1 MRLSSSLC
9 ALLATSHAILL
20 RRRPAAAPARAAA
33 APDAAP
39 EPLVHQRSNCF
50 DARFETTESLPRM
63 KIELLPSKI
72 DVDDGRAMAD
82 FMSTVLDRN
91 EDFTAFFDLRN
102 MKVGL
107 RSKACFSY
115 GVEFMAQ
122 ERHASRLDAR
132 VKGVCLLVK
141 SPVLRTTAR
150 WLVALC
156 DPPAPVHLVRD
167 EASAAEI
174 ARLFAS
180 GQGSLDDCSLME
192 ADECLLDDV
201 DVEAVA
207 ADVPADL

>member
-1 MRLSSSLC
+1 MRVVY
-9 ALLATSHAILL
+9 ALLASSHAILL

-50 DARFETTESLPRM
+50 DARFERTDSLPRM
-63 KIELLPSKI
+63 HIELLPSKI
-72 DVDDGRAMAD
+72 DEDDGRAMAE

-91 EDFTAFFDLRN
+91 EDFTAFFDLRQ

-115 GVEFMAQ
+115 GVDFMAQ

-167 EASAAEI
+167 ESAAEDI
-174 ARLFAS
+174 ARLFAA
-180 GQGSLDDCSLME
+180 GQGAVDDCSLID
-192 ADECLLDDV
+192 AGECLLDDV

-207 ADVPADL
+207 RDSPI

>member
-1 MRLSSSLC
+1 MRLSSLC
-9 ALLATSHAILL
+9 VLFASSQAILL

-33 APDAAP
+33 TPDAAP

-50 DARFETTESLPRM
+50 DARFERTENLPRM
-63 KIELLPSKI
+63 HIELLPSKI
-72 DVDDGRAMAD
+72 DENDGRNMAA
-82 FMSTVLDRN
+82 FMESVLDRN
-91 EDFTAFFDLRN
+91 EDFTAFFDLRQ

-122 ERHASRLDAR
+122 ERHASWLDAR

-156 DPPAPVHLVRD
+156 DPLAPVHLVRD
-167 EASAAEI
+167 EASAADI

-180 GQGSLDDCSLME
+180 GQGALDDCSLVE

-207 ADVPADL
+207 RDSPI

>member
-1 MRLSSSLC
+1 MRVVC
-9 ALLATSHAILL
+9 ALLASSHAILL
-20 RRRPAAAPARAAA
+20 RRRPSVAPRAASA
-33 APDAAP
+33 TPDA

-72 DVDDGRAMAD
+72 DENDGRNMAS
-82 FMSTVLDRN
+82 FMESVLDRN
-91 EDFTAFFDLRN
+91 EDFTAFFDLRQ

-115 GVEFMAQ
+115 GVDFMAQ

-167 EASAAEI
+167 EGAAEEI

-180 GQGSLDDCSLME
+180 GRGALDDCSLID

-207 ADVPADL
+207 RDSPI

>member
-1 MRLSSSLC
+1 MRVVC
-9 ALLATSHAILL
+9 ALLATSHAVLL
-20 RRRPAAAPARAAA
+20 RRRPAVAPRAASA
-33 APDAAP
+33 TPDA
-39 EPLVHQRSNCF
+39 EPLVHRRSNCF
-50 DARFETTESLPRM
+50 DARFERTDSLPRM
-63 KIELLPSKI
+63 HIELLPSKI
-72 DVDDGRAMAD
+72 DVNDGENMAD

-102 MKVGL
+102 MKVGLKVGL

-156 DPPAPVHLVRD
+156 DPPA
-167 EASAAEI
+167 
-174 ARLFAS
+174 LFI
-180 GQGSLDDCSLME
+180 
-192 ADECLLDDV
+192 
-201 DVEAVA
+201 
-207 ADVPADL
+207 

>member
-1 MRLSSSLC
+1 MRVVC
-9 ALLATSHAILL
+9 ALLATSQAILL

-50 DARFETTESLPRM
+50 DARFERTDSLPRM
-63 KIELLPSKI
+63 HIELLPSKI
-72 DVDDGRAMAD
+72 DEDDGRNMAS
-82 FMSTVLDRN
+82 FMESVLDRN
-91 EDFTAFFDLRN
+91 EDFTAFFDLRQ

-115 GVEFMAQ
+115 GVDFMAQ

-167 EASAAEI
+167 ESAAEDV

-180 GQGSLDDCSLME
+180 GEGSIDDCSLID

-207 ADVPADL
+207 RDSPI

>member
-1 MRLSSSLC
+1 MRVVC
-9 ALLATSHAILL
+9 ALLASSHAILL
-20 RRRPAAAPARAAA
+20 RRRPIKAPRAVINE
-33 APDAAP
+33 P
-39 EPLVHQRSNCF
+39 EAPLVHQRSNCF
-50 DARFETTESLPRM
+50 DARFERTENLPRM
-63 KIELLPSKI
+63 HIELLPSKI
-72 DVDDGRAMAD
+72 DEADGRAMAD
-82 FMSTVLDRN
+82 FMSNVLDRN
-91 EDFTAFFDLRN
+91 EDFTAFFDLRQ

-115 GVEFMAQ
+115 GVDFMAQ

-167 EASAAEI
+167 ESAAAEI
-174 ARLFAS
+174 ARLFAA
-180 GQGSLDDCSLME
+180 GQGAVDDCSLIDAE
-192 ADECLLDDV
+192 ECLLDDV

-207 ADVPADL
+207 RDSPI

>member
-1 MRLSSSLC
+1 MRVVY

-20 RRRPAAAPARAAA
+20 RRRPTVAPRAAA
-33 APDAAP
+33 VTSDA

-50 DARFETTESLPRM
+50 DARFETTDSLPRM
-63 KIELLPSKI
+63 HIELLPSKI
-72 DVDDGRAMAD
+72 DENDGRAMAS
-82 FMSTVLDRN
+82 FMESVLDRN
-91 EDFTAFFDLRN
+91 EDFTAFFDLRQ

-122 ERHASRLDAR
+122 ERHASRLDER
-132 VKGVCLLVK
+132 VTGVCLLVK

-167 EASAAEI
+167 ESAAAEI

-180 GQGSLDDCSLME
+180 GEGSIDDCSLID

-207 ADVPADL
+207 RDSPI

>member
-1 MRLSSSLC
+1 M
-9 ALLATSHAILL
+9 
-20 RRRPAAAPARAAA
+20 
-33 APDAAP
+33 
-39 EPLVHQRSNCF
+39 HQRSNCF
-50 DARFETTESLPRM
+50 DARFERTENLPRM
-63 KIELLPSKI
+63 HIELLPSKI
-72 DVDDGRAMAD
+72 DEADGRAMAD
-82 FMSTVLDRN
+82 FMSSVLDRN
-91 EDFTAFFDLRN
+91 EDFTAFFDLRQ

-180 GQGSLDDCSLME
+180 GQGAVDDCSLID

-207 ADVPADL
+207 RDSPI

>member
-1 MRLSSSLC
+1 MRLSSLC
-9 ALLATSHAILL
+9 VLFASSQAILL

-33 APDAAP
+33 TPDAAP

-50 DARFETTESLPRM
+50 DARFERTENLPRM
-63 KIELLPSKI
+63 HIELLPSKI
-72 DVDDGRAMAD
+72 DENDGRNMAS
-82 FMSTVLDRN
+82 FMESVLDRN
-91 EDFTAFFDLRN
+91 EDFTAFFDLRQ

-122 ERHASRLDAR
+122 ERHASRLDER

-167 EASAAEI
+167 ESAAEEI

-180 GQGSLDDCSLME
+180 GQGAVDDCSLID

-207 ADVPADL
+207 RDSPI

>member
-1 MRLSSSLC
+1 MRVVC
-9 ALLATSHAILL
+9 ALLASSHAILL
-20 RRRPAAAPARAAA
+20 RRRPAVAPRAASVTPEA
-33 APDAAP
+33 

-72 DVDDGRAMAD
+72 DEADGFAMAD
-82 FMSTVLDRN
+82 FMSSVLDRN
-91 EDFTAFFDLRN
+91 EDFTAFFDLWQ

-107 RSKACFSY
+107 RSKDCFSY

-122 ERHASRLDAR
+122 ERHASRLDAP
-132 VKGVCLLVK
+132 VKGICLLVK
-141 SPVLRTTAR
+141 SPVLRTSAR
-150 WLVALC
+150 WLAALC

-167 EASAAEI
+167 ESAAEDI

-180 GQGSLDDCSLME
+180 GQGALDDCSLID

-207 ADVPADL
+207 RDSPI

>member
-1 MRLSSSLC
+1 M
-9 ALLATSHAILL
+9 H
-20 RRRPAAAPARAAA
+20 
-33 APDAAP
+33 
-39 EPLVHQRSNCF
+39 
-50 DARFETTESLPRM
+50 
-63 KIELLPSKI
+63 IELLPSKI
-72 DVDDGRAMAD
+72 DEADGRAMAD
-82 FMSTVLDRN
+82 FMSNVLDRN

-102 MKVGL
+102 MKVGLKVGL

-167 EASAAEI
+167 ESAAEDI

-180 GQGSLDDCSLME
+180 GEGSVDDCSLID

>member
-1 MRLSSSLC
+1 MRVVC
-9 ALLATSHAILL
+9 ALLASSHAILL
-20 RRRPAAAPARAAA
+20 RRRPAVAPRAASVTPEA
-33 APDAAP
+33 

-72 DVDDGRAMAD
+72 DENDGRNMAA
-82 FMSTVLDRN
+82 FMESVLDRN

-115 GVEFMAQ
+115 GVDFMAR

-180 GQGSLDDCSLME
+180 GQGAVDDCSLID

-207 ADVPADL
+207 AEVPADL

>member
-1 MRLSSSLC
+1 MRVVC
-9 ALLATSHAILL
+9 ALLATSQAILL

-50 DARFETTESLPRM
+50 DARFERTENLPRM
-63 KIELLPSKI
+63 HIELLPSKI
-72 DVDDGRAMAD
+72 DENDGRNMAS
-82 FMSTVLDRN
+82 FMESVLDRN
-91 EDFTAFFDLRN
+91 EDFTAFFDLRQ

-122 ERHASRLDAR
+122 ERHASRLDRR

-167 EASAAEI
+167 ESAAEDI

-180 GQGSLDDCSLME
+180 GQGALDDCSLID

-207 ADVPADL
+207 RDSPI

>member
-1 MRLSSSLC
+1 MRVVC
-9 ALLATSHAILL
+9 ALLASSQAVLL
-20 RRRPAAAPARAAA
+20 RRRPAVAPRAASA
-33 APDAAP
+33 TPDA
-39 EPLVHQRSNCF
+39 EPLVHRRSNCF
-50 DARFETTESLPRM
+50 DARFEPTQSGLPRM

-72 DVDDGRAMAD
+72 DVNDGENMAD
-82 FMSTVLDRN
+82 FMSSVLDRN

-115 GVEFMAQ
+115 GVDFMAQ

-167 EASAAEI
+167 ESAAEDI

-180 GQGSLDDCSLME
+180 GEGSVDDCSLID

>member
-1 MRLSSSLC
+1 MRVVC
-9 ALLATSHAILL
+9 ALLATSHAVLL
-20 RRRPAAAPARAAA
+20 RRRPAVAPRAASA
-33 APDAAP
+33 TPDA
-39 EPLVHQRSNCF
+39 EPLVHKQSNCF
-50 DARFETTESLPRM
+50 DARFERTDSLPRM
-63 KIELLPSKI
+63 HIELLPSKI
-72 DVDDGRAMAD
+72 DVNDGENMAD
-82 FMSTVLDRN
+82 FMSSVLDRN

-115 GVEFMAQ
+115 GVDFMAQ

-167 EASAAEI
+167 ESAAEDI

-180 GQGSLDDCSLME
+180 GEGSVDDCSLID

-207 ADVPADL
+207 ASRFEENS